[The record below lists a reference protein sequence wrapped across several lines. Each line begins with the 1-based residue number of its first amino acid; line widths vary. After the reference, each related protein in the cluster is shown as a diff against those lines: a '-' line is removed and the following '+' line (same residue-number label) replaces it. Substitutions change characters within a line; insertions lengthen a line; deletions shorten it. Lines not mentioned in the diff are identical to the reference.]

1 MNHQIQAQIV
11 RLNIFRPIAMFTIDV
26 ERVQDEQK
34 GLVGWLQG
42 RVEDVSDEEKVL
54 GDGVDRLS

>member
-1 MNHQIQAQIV
+1 
-11 RLNIFRPIAMFTIDV
+11 MFTIDV